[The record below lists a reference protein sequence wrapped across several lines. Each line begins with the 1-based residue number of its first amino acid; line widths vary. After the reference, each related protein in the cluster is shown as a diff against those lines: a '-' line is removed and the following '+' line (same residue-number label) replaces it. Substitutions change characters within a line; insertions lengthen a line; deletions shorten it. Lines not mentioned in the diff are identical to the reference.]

1 MAERVDVM
9 ISSTAR
15 DLPVH
20 RKEAMDACLRQGMFP
35 IMMEHLPA
43 SDDEAI
49 SVSLGMVDEAEIYM
63 GIFAYRYG
71 YIPKGHEIS
80 VTEME
85 YSRAVERK
93 IPRLIFVMGEDHDIK
108 GADVEK
114 GDGATKLET
123 FKNRVQTE
131 NIVNFFDSPADL
143 RAKIIDSLSKTDL
156 RQQRRDITNLH
167 SPLSS
172 DIPLAPKP
180 YIAHPYTLLQTA
192 QLAGRQAELNLLTD
206 WVAKPSS
213 PIYQARILNVVAIGG
228 MGKSALTWKWFND
241 VAPLEMKSLAGRLWW
256 SFYESDA
263 RFENFVTRALA
274 YVSRRPR
281 EEIEKLSVPERE
293 EKLLNLLDTEPFL
306 LVLDGLERI
315 LIAYARMDAAYLRD
329 DDLDEQTA
337 NFVTQ
342 AYGLPES
349 AAQSFVGQHRLRKT
363 ADPRAGYFLRKLAAI
378 RASRILVSTRLYPA
392 ELQTVTGGSIPSS
405 AAIFLKGLKD
415 DDALDLWRAMGVSGS
430 RDALLP
436 LFHRFENYPLLIRA
450 LAGVVANY
458 KRAPGDFDSW
468 RRNNPDF
475 NPLSLP
481 LANVK
486 SHVLSFALADLDD
499 KAKKVLHTV
508 AAFRMAASYDT
519 LASVLVGKEA
529 LTPSPSGR
537 VEQESRVNP
546 FGFASDESEGVERFR
561 ERAAELMVKLA
572 QELRKKQTNAEERLG
587 ECLRDRRLND
597 IKFRRQHPIAD
608 TTFIA
613 DFFCYESNLV
623 IEVDGR
629 IHDDQQE
636 SDAARQQEIESLG
649 YRVLRFRNEQIF
661 NDLETVLASIAA
673 ACIVSPRDS
682 DSSRTTSQTSGLSQQ
697 DSDSPRP
704 EGEGLGV
711 RVSPKPFP
719 TETAL
724 DAALVELEDRGL
736 IGWDK
741 SANRYD
747 LHPIV
752 RGVTWEGLDG
762 DGKRGVYENLHAHFE
777 AVPNEFNDYTQVN
790 SLEDLAPA
798 IELYNTLIGLGRYED
813 AYIVFRDRL
822 DEATLYRLSA
832 SQQRAELLEML
843 FLDGL
848 DQLPR
853 LSDSAQQAFTLNA
866 LALAYDIS
874 GQPGGSAAIHR
885 KVVQMDEEQD
895 NIGKDTSVTLC
906 NLSNALHLAGGLH
919 EAEAA
924 ARRALVITREQ
935 QNRVQEA
942 ISLRWLGLALAAR
955 NHGNAGVGEGLRPA
969 RITYSSEI
977 ALRRSLQMFV
987 AQNLRQSEGL
997 VNALLAQA
1005 ALWRGNA
1012 SVASP
1017 LADRAWELAHHSR
1030 YERDFIRAAR
1040 LQGAASLGLGDLKTA
1055 DERLHHALT
1064 RARAVNLVEE
1074 ELRALVALAELH
1086 RQRGGIAQ
1094 ARERLDE
1101 IWESAE
1107 RGPYPL
1113 IHGDALNVLAQIEID
1128 AGNRDKAVESADKA
1142 YRLAWCDGISA
1153 DGKTCY
1159 AYWWGLE
1166 RARKHLE
1173 SLGAPIPN
1181 DLLPFDESQFDPLPE
1196 VEINPKDEFWVDEDN
1211 LSN

>member
-15 DLPVH
+15 DLPAH

-35 IMMEHLPA
+35 IMMEQLPA
-43 SDDEAI
+43 SDSDAI
-49 SVSLGMVDEAEIYM
+49 TESLNMVDEAEIYM

-71 YIPKGHEIS
+71 YIPKGHDIS

-85 YSRAVERK
+85 YNRAVERK
-93 IPRLIFVMGEDHDIK
+93 IPRLIFVMDKTHPITPEQMGEGLDDDEEELRRK
-108 GADVEK
+108 R
-114 GDGATKLET
+114 KLNT

-180 YIAHPYTLLQTA
+180 YIAHPYTLLQTT

-206 WVAKPSS
+206 WVAKSTA
-213 PIYQARILNVVAIGG
+213 PIYQARILNIVAIGG

-241 VAPLEMKSLAGRLWW
+241 VAPLEMKSLAGRMWW

-281 EEIEKLSVPERE
+281 EEIEKLPAPERE
-293 EKLLNLLDTEPFL
+293 EKLLNILDTEPFL

-329 DDLDEQTA
+329 DDLDEEAA
-337 NFVTQ
+337 NYVTG
-342 AYGLPES
+342 ALGLPES

-363 ADPRAGYFLRKLAAI
+363 ADPRAGHFLRRLAAV

-392 ELQTVTGGSIPSS
+392 ELQTVTGGSIPNS

-458 KRAPGDFDSW
+458 KRAPGDFDVW
-468 RRNNPDF
+468 RKNNPDF
-475 NPLSLP
+475 NPLTLP

-519 LASVLVGKEA
+519 LAGVL
-529 LTPSPSGR
+529 
-537 VEQESRVNP
+537 
-546 FGFASDESEGVERFR
+546 
-561 ERAAELMVKLA
+561 
-572 QELRKKQTNAEERLG
+572 
-587 ECLRDRRLND
+587 
-597 IKFRRQHPIAD
+597 I
-608 TTFIA
+608 
-613 DFFCYESNLV
+613 
-623 IEVDGR
+623 
-629 IHDDQQE
+629 
-636 SDAARQQEIESLG
+636 
-649 YRVLRFRNEQIF
+649 
-661 NDLETVLASIAA
+661 
-673 ACIVSPRDS
+673 
-682 DSSRTTSQTSGLSQQ
+682 
-697 DSDSPRP
+697 
-704 EGEGLGV
+704 GEG
-711 RVSPKPFP
+711 KPFP

-752 RGVTWEGLDG
+752 RGVTWDGLDG
-762 DGKRGVYENLHAHFE
+762 DGKRGVYQNLHAHFE
-777 AVPNEFNDYTQVN
+777 AVPNRFSDWQQVN

-813 AYIVFRDRL
+813 AYVVFRDRL
-822 DEATLYRLSA
+822 SYATLYRLSA
-832 SQQRAELLEML
+832 NRQRVELLEML
-843 FLDGL
+843 LPDGL

-853 LSDSAQQAFTLNA
+853 LNDPSYQAVTLNS
-866 LALAYDIS
+866 LALAYQYS
-874 GQPGGSAAIHR
+874 GHPGRAVPLFRQAVSSIDQLGY
-885 KVVQMDEEQD
+885 QE
-895 NIGKDTSVTLC
+895 SVGTGLR
-906 NLSNALHLAGGLH
+906 NLSDALRLTGGLR

-924 ARRALVITREQ
+924 ARRALVITRERE
-935 QNRVQEA
+935 NRFGEA
-942 ISLRWLGLALAAR
+942 ITLQYLGLIYGLDKQIGKSKLAFYRTINIAIGEKNSQLECTATSFLAQSILLYGDAAAR
-955 NHGNAGVGEGLRPA
+955 
-969 RITYSSEI
+969 
-977 ALRRSLQMFV
+977 
-987 AQNLRQSEGL
+987 
-997 VNALLAQA
+997 
-1005 ALWRGNA
+1005 
-1012 SVASP
+1012 P
-1017 LADRAWELAHHSR
+1017 LADRAWELAHSMR
-1030 YERDFIRAAR
+1030 LERDFIQSAQ
-1040 LQGAASLGLGDLKTA
+1040 LQGSAALGLGDLAIA

-1074 ELRALVALAELH
+1074 ELPALVGLAELH
-1086 RQRGGIAQ
+1086 RQRGEIAQ

-1113 IHGDALNVLAQIEID
+1113 FHADALNVLAQIEID
-1128 AGNRDKAVESADKA
+1128 AGNRDKAVEAADKA
-1142 YRLAWCDGISA
+1142 YRLVWCDGISA

-1159 AYWWGLE
+1159 AYWWGLK

-1173 SLGAPIPN
+1173 SLGEPIPD
-1181 DLLPFDESQFDPLPE
+1181 DLPPFDESQFDPLPE
-1196 VEINPKDEFWVDEDN
+1196 VEINPKDEFWVDESKLDI
-1211 LSN
+1211 

>member
-15 DLPVH
+15 DLPAH

-35 IMMEHLPA
+35 IMMEQLPA
-43 SDDEAI
+43 SDSDAI
-49 SVSLGMVDEAEIYM
+49 TESLNMVDEAEIYM

-71 YIPKGHEIS
+71 YIPKGHDIS

-85 YSRAVERK
+85 YNRAVERK
-93 IPRLIFVMGEDHDIK
+93 IPRLIFVMDKTHPITPEQMGEGLDDDEEELRRK
-108 GADVEK
+108 R
-114 GDGATKLET
+114 KLNT

-180 YIAHPYTLLQTA
+180 YIAHPYTLLQTT
-192 QLAGRQAELNLLTD
+192 QLAGRQNELNLLTD
-206 WVAKPSS
+206 WVAKPTA
-213 PIYQARILNVVAIGG
+213 PVYQARILNVVAIGG

-241 VAPLEMKSLAGRLWW
+241 VAPLEMKSLAGRMWW

-263 RFENFVTRALA
+263 RFENFVARALA

-281 EEIEKLSVPERE
+281 EEVEKLPAPERE
-293 EKLLNLLDTEPFL
+293 EKLLNILDTEPFL

-337 NFVTQ
+337 NYVAQ

-363 ADPRAGYFLRKLAAI
+363 ADPRAGHFLRKLAAV

-392 ELQTVTGGSIPSS
+392 ELQTVTGGSIPNS

-415 DDALDLWRAMGVSGS
+415 DDALDLWRAMGISGS

-458 KRAPGDFDSW
+458 KRAPGDFDVW
-468 RRNNPDF
+468 RKNNPDF
-475 NPLSLP
+475 NPMTLP

-519 LASVLVGKEA
+519 LASVLVK
-529 LTPSPSGR
+529 
-537 VEQESRVNP
+537 Q
-546 FGFASDESEGVERFR
+546 GF
-561 ERAAELMVKLA
+561 
-572 QELRKKQTNAEERLG
+572 
-587 ECLRDRRLND
+587 
-597 IKFRRQHPIAD
+597 
-608 TTFIA
+608 
-613 DFFCYESNLV
+613 
-623 IEVDGR
+623 
-629 IHDDQQE
+629 
-636 SDAARQQEIESLG
+636 
-649 YRVLRFRNEQIF
+649 
-661 NDLETVLASIAA
+661 
-673 ACIVSPRDS
+673 
-682 DSSRTTSQTSGLSQQ
+682 
-697 DSDSPRP
+697 
-704 EGEGLGV
+704 
-711 RVSPKPFP
+711 FP

-752 RGVTWEGLDG
+752 RGVTWDGLDG

-777 AVPNEFNDYTQVN
+777 AVPNEFRDYTKVN

-798 IELYNTLIGLGRYED
+798 IELYNTLIGLGRYDD
-813 AYIVFRDRL
+813 AVRL
-822 DEATLYRLSA
+822 FEERIDKAILYRLSA
-832 SQQRAELLEML
+832 SQQRVELLEML
-843 FLDGL
+843 FPDGL

-853 LSDSAQQAFTLNA
+853 LNDPAYQAFTLNA
-866 LALAYDIS
+866 LALAYSLS
-874 GQPGGSAAIHR
+874 GQPGRAAPLLHR
-885 KVVQMDEEQD
+885 QIAIREKQGVMQSV
-895 NIGKDTSVTLC
+895 NIGLG
-906 NLSNALHLAGGLH
+906 NLSNVLRLTGGLR
-919 EAEAA
+919 EAEAT
-924 ARRALVITREQ
+924 ARHALIINHEQ
-935 QNRVQEA
+935 KGRFWEA
-942 ISLRWLGLALAAR
+942 INLYRLGLALAAQGTSNIAEIGLHR
-955 NHGNAGVGEGLRPA
+955 SILIFTKTNQYEGVA
-969 RITYSSEI
+969 TAY
-977 ALRRSLQMFV
+977 
-987 AQNLRQSEGL
+987 
-997 VNALLAQA
+997 LAQVV
-1005 ALWRGNA
+1005 LLRGDA
-1012 SVASP
+1012 SISRP
-1017 LADRAWELAHHSR
+1017 LADHAWELAHRSR
-1030 YERDFIRAAR
+1030 NERDFIRSAR
-1040 LQGAASLGLGDLKTA
+1040 LQGAAALGLGDLATA
-1055 DERLHHALT
+1055 DERLHHALM
-1064 RARAVNLVEE
+1064 RARAANEVEQ
-1074 ELRALVALAELH
+1074 ELNALAELAELH
-1086 RQRGGIAQ
+1086 RQRGETSQ

-1101 IWESAE
+1101 VWESAE

-1113 IHGDALNVLAQIEID
+1113 EHADALNVLAQIEID
-1128 AGNRDKAVESADKA
+1128 GGNRDKAVEAADKA

-1173 SLGAPIPN
+1173 SLGAPIPV
-1181 DLLPFDESQFDPLPE
+1181 LPPFDESKFDPLPE
-1196 VEINPKDEFWVDEDN
+1196 VEINPKDEFWVDESK
-1211 LSN
+1211 LHI

>member
-1 MAERVDVM
+1 
-9 ISSTAR
+9 
-15 DLPVH
+15 
-20 RKEAMDACLRQGMFP
+20 
-35 IMMEHLPA
+35 
-43 SDDEAI
+43 
-49 SVSLGMVDEAEIYM
+49 
-63 GIFAYRYG
+63 
-71 YIPKGHEIS
+71 
-80 VTEME
+80 ME
-85 YSRAVERK
+85 YTRAVERK
-93 IPRLIFVMGEDHDIK
+93 IPRLIFVMDKTHPITPEQMGEGLHDDEEELRRK
-108 GADVEK
+108 R
-114 GDGATKLET
+114 KLIT

-172 DIPLAPKP
+172 DIPAAPLP

-206 WVAKPSS
+206 WVAKRTA

-281 EEIEKLSVPERE
+281 EEIEKLPAPERE
-293 EKLLNLLDTEPFL
+293 EKLLNILDTEPFL

-349 AAQSFVGQHRLRKT
+349 AAQSFVGQHHLRKT
-363 ADPRAGYFLRKLAAI
+363 ADPRAGHFLRKLAAV
-378 RASRILVSTRLYPA
+378 RASRILVSTRLYSA
-392 ELQTVTGGSIPSS
+392 ELQTVTGGSIPNS
-405 AAIFLKGLKD
+405 AAIFLTGLQD
-415 DDALDLWRAMGVSGS
+415 ADALDLWRAMGVSGS

-458 KRAPGDFDSW
+458 KRAPGDFDTW
-468 RRNNPDF
+468 RKNNPDF
-475 NPLSLP
+475 NPMTLP

-572 QELRKKQTNAEERLG
+572 QELRKKQTDAEERLW
-587 ECLRDRRLND
+587 ECLRDRQLEG
-597 IKFRRQHPIAD
+597 IKFRRQHPIAN
-608 TTFIA
+608 TIFIT

-623 IEVDGR
+623 IEVDGS

-636 SDAARQQEIESLG
+636 ADAARQQEIESLG

-673 ACIVSPRDS
+673 ACTLSPDDS
-682 DSSRTTSQTSGLSQQ
+682 N
-697 DSDSPRP
+697 SPRP

-711 RVSPKPFP
+711 RVKLFP

-762 DGKRGVYENLHAHFE
+762 DGRRGVYENLHTHFS
-777 AVPNEFNDYTQVN
+777 AVPNQFSEWEQVN

-813 AYIVFRDRL
+813 ACDLFYDRISK
-822 DEATLYRLSA
+822 AILYRLSA

-843 FLDGL
+843 FPDGL

-853 LSDSAQQAFTLNA
+853 LSKPTDQAFTLNA
-866 LALAYDIS
+866 LALAYKIS
-874 GQPGGSAAIHR
+874 GQPGRAALLYR
-885 KVVQMDEEQD
+885 RVNQLYEEMRRD
-895 NIGKDTSVTLC
+895 DYLSVGLC
-906 NLSNALHLAGGLH
+906 NLSNALRFAGGLR

-924 ARRALVITREQ
+924 ARRALDITREGE
-935 QNRVQEA
+935 NRFDAAV
-942 ISLRWLGLALAAR
+942 SLEWLGLALSAR
-955 NHGNAGVGEGLRPA
+955 GSGYADVGEGLRPSPTNLLA
-969 RITYSSEI
+969 EV
-977 ALRRSLQMFV
+977 ALRRALQIDTEQTGV
-987 AQNLRQSEGL
+987 QAQGVDL
-997 VNALLAQA
+997 AYLAQA
-1005 ALWRGNA
+1005 ALWRGDA
-1012 SVASP
+1012 SAARP
-1017 LADRAWELAHHSR
+1017 LANRAWELAHHQR
-1030 YERDFIRAAR
+1030 YEGDFIRSAR
-1040 LQGAASLGLGDLKTA
+1040 LQGAAALGLGDLLVA
-1055 DERLHHALT
+1055 DERLHHALP
-1064 RARAVNLVEE
+1064 RARAVNLVED
-1074 ELRALVALAELH
+1074 ELPALVALAELH
-1086 RQRGGIAQ
+1086 RQRGEIAQ

-1101 IWESAE
+1101 VWEAAE

-1113 IHGDALNVLAQIEID
+1113 EHADALNVLAQIEID
-1128 AGNRDKAVESADKA
+1128 AGNRDKAVKSADKA

-1173 SLGAPIPN
+1173 ALGAPIPV
-1181 DLLPFDESQFDPLPE
+1181 LPPFDESQFDPLPE
-1196 VEINPKDEFWVDEDN
+1196 VEINPKDEFWVDESKLD
-1211 LSN
+1211 S

>member
-1 MAERVDVM
+1 MVERVDVM

-15 DLPVH
+15 DLPAH

-35 IMMEHLPA
+35 IMMEQLPA
-43 SDDEAI
+43 SDSDAI
-49 SVSLGMVDEAEIYM
+49 TESLNMVNEAEIYM

-71 YIPKGHEIS
+71 YIPKGHDIS

-85 YSRAVERK
+85 YNRAVERK
-93 IPRLIFVMGEDHDIK
+93 IPRLIFVMGEDHPIK

-206 WVAKPSS
+206 WVAKPTA

-241 VAPLEMKSLAGRLWW
+241 VAPLEMKPLAGQMWW

-274 YVSRRPR
+274 YVSRKPR
-281 EEIEKLSVPERE
+281 EEIEKLSAPERE
-293 EKLLNLLDTEPFL
+293 EKLLNILDTEPFL

-363 ADPRAGYFLRKLAAI
+363 ADPRAGHFLRKLAAV

-405 AAIFLKGLKD
+405 AAIFLTGLKD

-436 LFHRFENYPLLIRA
+436 LFHRFDNYPLLIRA
-450 LAGVVANY
+450 LAGLVAN
-458 KRAPGDFDSW
+458 D
-468 RRNNPDF
+468 RRNPGNFDKWQAANRDF
-475 NPLSLP
+475 NPMKLP
-481 LANVK
+481 AVQVK
-486 SHVLSFALADLDD
+486 SHVLEHALRGLDAN
-499 KAKKVLHTV
+499 AKKVLHTV
-508 AAFRMAASYDT
+508 AAFRMGVSYDT
-519 LASVLVGKEA
+519 LYEII
-529 LTPSPSGR
+529 
-537 VEQESRVNP
+537 
-546 FGFASDESEGVERFR
+546 
-561 ERAAELMVKLA
+561 
-572 QELRKKQTNAEERLG
+572 KKQE
-587 ECLRDRRLND
+587 
-597 IKFRRQHPIAD
+597 Q
-608 TTFIA
+608 
-613 DFFCYESNLV
+613 
-623 IEVDGR
+623 
-629 IHDDQQE
+629 DDQQKQGIVGNFVNGLIGKNKRL
-636 SDAARQQEIESLG
+636 SDEKVFDDTL
-649 YRVLRFRNEQIF
+649 
-661 NDLETVLASIAA
+661 T
-673 ACIVSPRDS
+673 
-682 DSSRTTSQTSGLSQQ
+682 
-697 DSDSPRP
+697 
-704 EGEGLGV
+704 
-711 RVSPKPFP
+711 
-719 TETAL
+719 
-724 DAALVELEDRGL
+724 ELEDRGL

-762 DGKRGVYENLHAHFE
+762 DGKRGVYENLYAHFE
-777 AVPNEFNDYTQVN
+777 AVPDRFSDDYTQVN

-798 IELYNTLIGLGRYED
+798 IELYNTLIGLGRYD
-813 AYIVFRDRL
+813 DSYNLFRNRL
-822 DEATLYRLSA
+822 EATILYRLNAKSEQA
-832 SQQRAELLEML
+832 ALIEML
-843 FLDGL
+843 FPYGL
-848 DQLPR
+848 DQTPALTNPKH
-853 LSDSAQQAFTLNA
+853 QAIAYSISA
-866 LALAYDIS
+866 LAHESLGQIS
-874 GQPGGSAAIHR
+874 YAVQLHR
-885 KVVQMDEEQD
+885 RYISIAR
-895 NIGKDTSVTLC
+895 NINDDVEVSIGLC
-906 NLSNALHLAGGLH
+906 NLSNTLCLVGGLH

-935 QNRVQEA
+935 EHRFREA
-942 ISLRWLGLALAAR
+942 VSLYWLGLVLAAR
-955 NHGNAGVGEGLRPA
+955 GTSNEA
-969 RITYSSEI
+969 EI
-977 ALRRSLQMFV
+977 ALRRALQI
-987 AQNLRQSEGL
+987 RISEGL
-997 VNALLAQA
+997 KQGEGIINTYLAQA
-1005 ALWRGNA
+1005 ALWRGDA
-1012 SVASP
+1012 SAARS
-1017 LADRAWELAHHSR
+1017 LADRAWELAHHR
-1030 YERDFIRAAR
+1030 RNETDFIESAR
-1040 LQGAASLGLGDLKTA
+1040 LQGAAALGLGDLATT

-1064 RARAVNLVEE
+1064 RARAVNYVQE
-1074 ELRALVALAELH
+1074 ELPALVALADLH
-1086 RQRGGIAQ
+1086 RQRGEMAQ

-1101 IWESAE
+1101 VWESAE

-1113 IHGDALNVLAQIEID
+1113 FHADALNVLAQIEID
-1128 AGNRDKAVESADKA
+1128 AGNRDKAVEAADKA

-1153 DGKTCY
+1153 DGKICY

-1173 SLGAPIPN
+1173 ALGAPIPN
-1181 DLLPFDESQFDPLPE
+1181 DLPPFDESKFDPLPE
-1196 VEINPKDEFWVDEDN
+1196 VEINPKDEFWVDESQLD
-1211 LSN
+1211 S

>member
-1 MAERVDVM
+1 MVERVDVM

-15 DLPVH
+15 DLPAH

-35 IMMEHLPA
+35 IMMEQLPA
-43 SDDEAI
+43 SDSDAI
-49 SVSLGMVDEAEIYM
+49 TESLNMVDEAEIYM

-71 YIPKGHEIS
+71 YIPKGHDIS

-85 YSRAVERK
+85 YNRAVERK
-93 IPRLIFVMGEDHDIK
+93 IPRLIFVMGEDHLIK
-108 GADVEK
+108 QSDVEK
-114 GDGATKLET
+114 GDGAAKLET
-123 FKNRVQTE
+123 FKSRVQTE

-180 YIAHPYTLLQTA
+180 YIAHPYTLLQTT
-192 QLAGRQAELNLLTD
+192 QLAGRQNELNLLTD
-206 WVAKPSS
+206 WVAKPSA
-213 PIYQARILNVVAIGG
+213 PVYQARILNVVAIGG

-241 VAPLEMKSLAGRLWW
+241 VAPLEMKPLAGRVWW

-263 RFENFVTRALA
+263 RFENFITRALA
-274 YVSRRPR
+274 YVSRQPR
-281 EEIEKLSVPERE
+281 EEIEKLPAPERE
-293 EKLLNLLDTEPFL
+293 EKLLNILDTEPFL

-329 DDLDEQTA
+329 DDLDEEAA
-337 NFVTQ
+337 NYVTG
-342 AYGLPES
+342 ALGLPDS

-363 ADPRAGYFLRKLAAI
+363 ADPRAGHFLRKLAAV
-378 RASRILVSTRLYPA
+378 RTSRILVSTRLYPA
-392 ELQTVTGGSIPSS
+392 ELQTVTGGSIPNS
-405 AAIFLKGLKD
+405 AAIFLTGLKD
-415 DDALDLWRAMGVSGS
+415 DDALDLWRAMGVGGS

-458 KRAPGDFDSW
+458 KRAPGDFDVW

-519 LASVLVGKEA
+519 LAAVLVKKREAADTA
-529 LTPSPSGR
+529 LTPNPSPLG
-537 VEQESRVNP
+537 EGNQDNE
-546 FGFASDESEGVERFR
+546 GFWAMASKVMVDVARGLRQRITGAEGVLWEH
-561 ERAAELMVKLA
+561 
-572 QELRKKQTNAEERLG
+572 
-587 ECLRDRRLND
+587 LRDRRLGE
-597 IKFRRQHPIAD
+597 IKFRRQHPIPNTAYVV
-608 TTFIA
+608 
-613 DFFCYESNLV
+613 DFFTEQSKLIV
-623 IEVDGR
+623 ELDGP
-629 IHDDQQE
+629 IHETQQ
-636 SDAARQQEIESLG
+636 SADAERQRHLESLG
-649 YRVLRFRNEQIF
+649 YTVIRFNNDAVF
-661 NDLETVLASIAA
+661 NDLQRVLATILHQHMALINLA
-673 ACIVSPRDS
+673 LAP
-682 DSSRTTSQTSGLSQQ
+682 LSLG
-697 DSDSPRP
+697 RGAG
-704 EGEGLGV
+704 GEGF
-711 RVSPKPFP
+711 FP

-752 RGVTWEGLDG
+752 RGVTWDGLDG
-762 DGKRGVYENLHAHFE
+762 DGRRGVYQSLHTHFE
-777 AVPNEFNDYTQVN
+777 AVPNEFSDWHQVN

-813 AYIVFRDRL
+813 AFNVFYDRIS
-822 DEATLYRLSA
+822 DATLYRLSA

-843 FLDGL
+843 FPDGI

-853 LSDSAQQAFTLNA
+853 LSNPAQQAYTLNA
-866 LALAYDIS
+866 LAVAYVAG
-874 GQPGGSAAIHR
+874 GQPGRAAPLFR
-885 KVVQMDEEQD
+885 YVNQLYEEMKRD
-895 NIGKDTSVTLC
+895 GYLSIGLG
-906 NLSNALHLAGGLH
+906 NLSNAQRLIGELR
-919 EAEAA
+919 EAETTAC
-924 ARRALVITREQ
+924 RALVINHEQ
-935 QNRVQEA
+935 EDRFWEA
-942 ISLRWLGLALAAR
+942 VNLYWLGLVLAAHSTS
-955 NHGNAGVGEGLRPA
+955 NIA
-969 RITYSSEI
+969 EI
-977 ALRRSLQMFV
+977 GLRRSILIFTKTNQYEGV
-987 AQNLRQSEGL
+987 AT
-997 VNALLAQA
+997 AYLAQA
-1005 ALWRGNA
+1005 ALWCGDA
-1012 SVASP
+1012 STARP
-1017 LADRAWELAHHSR
+1017 LADRAWKLAHHSR
-1030 YERDFIRAAR
+1030 NERDFIQSAR
-1040 LQGAASLGLGDLKTA
+1040 LQGAAALGLGNLATA

-1064 RARAVNLVEE
+1064 RARAVNEVEE
-1074 ELRALVALAELH
+1074 ELQTLAALAELH
-1086 RQRGGIAQ
+1086 RQRGEIAQ

-1101 IWESAE
+1101 VWESAE

-1113 IHGDALNVLAQIEID
+1113 FHADALNVLAQIEID
-1128 AGNRDKAVESADKA
+1128 AGSRDKAVEAADKA

-1173 SLGAPIPN
+1173 ALGAPIPN
-1181 DLLPFDESQFDPLPE
+1181 LPPFDESQFDPLPE
-1196 VEINPKDEFWVDEDN
+1196 VEINPKDEFWVDESKLDI
-1211 LSN
+1211 